1 MSYNAPSAV
10 GEDAAA
16 EKLHPPSGPAQS
28 SSDESKEKQDDGVGS
43 LGSFFRVH
51 LRYSEPLDHILRLV
65 GLVSAIGSGTAL
77 PLMTLVFGSSVNQF
91 NSFSTSNSSAATL
104 YQTLSKNALWLL
116 YLFIGRFV
124 LVYIFAVCFGI
135 SGIRATRA
143 FRQDF
148 IKSLIRQD
156 LAFLDSCSPGM
167 VAATVSNNA
176 DLVENGSTEKI
187 GALVQAMSMFVAA
200 FVVAFSRQWALT
212 LVTATTLPALFAG
225 FYITFSLGKD
235 SILVHYSWLSST
247 FDPLPCHQQR
257 LKPY

>member
-1 MSYNAPSAV
+1 MEPAQHEKST
-10 GEDAAA
+10 GEDAAV
-16 EKLHPPSGPAQS
+16 ETLHSPSGPAQS
-28 SSDESKEKQDDGVGS
+28 TSDESKEKENEGAGS

-51 LRYSEPLDHILRLV
+51 LRYSEPMDHLLRLV
-65 GLVSAIGSGTAL
+65 GLVSAIASGTAL

-91 NSFSTSNSSAATL
+91 NSFSTSSSSATTL
-104 YQTLSKNALWLL
+104 YQTLSQNALWLL
-116 YLFIGRFV
+116 YLFIARFA

-156 LAFLDSCSPGM
+156 VAFLDSCSPGT

-176 DLVENGSTEKI
+176 DLVENGSTEKV

-235 SILVHYSWLSST
+235 SILV
-247 FDPLPCHQQR
+247 
-257 LKPY
+257 

>member
-1 MSYNAPSAV
+1 MSVSLP
-10 GEDAAA
+10 GPTTTDKDAAV
-16 EKLHPPSGPAQS
+16 EKLHPPSGPDQS
-28 SSDESKEKQDDGVGS
+28 TSDENEEKKDDGAGS

-51 LRYSEPLDHILRLV
+51 LRYSEPLDHLLRLV
-65 GLVSAIGSGTAL
+65 GLVSAIASGTAL
-77 PLMTLVFGSSVNQF
+77 PLMTLVFGSSVDQF
-91 NSFSTSNSSAATL
+91 NSFSTNNSSGATL
-104 YQTLSKNALWLL
+104 YRTLSQNALWLL
-116 YLFIGRFV
+116 YLFVGRFV

-156 LAFLDSCSPGM
+156 VAFIDSCSPGT

-176 DLVENGSTEKI
+176 DLVENGSTEKV
-187 GALVQAMSMFVAA
+187 GALIQAMSMFVAA

-212 LVTATTLPALFAG
+212 LVTASTLPALFAG

-235 SILVHYSWLSST
+235 SVLV
-247 FDPLPCHQQR
+247 
-257 LKPY
+257 